1 MKFRKSICEFGAHS
15 SESVLQTGFIQNALD
30 ACRDAGGGEVVV
42 PSGRYLTGSIRLYDN
57 TTLHLQENA
66 VLIGSINP
74 SDYTDYAEETTLG
87 YLYQQEYIDLWH
99 LPPHYVYALVCA
111 TNAKNVSIIGE
122 AGAGFHGQ
130 NCRDEAGEE
139 GFRGPMGIRLCRCE
153 NVVLDNYYFQ
163 DCANW
168 AHQIDSCHNVLLK
181 NISIYAGHDGI
192 DIHHCIN
199 VDVNGC
205 DIQSGD
211 DCIAGYDT
219 YNFHMADCRLNTAC
233 NSLRIGC
240 VNMLIENCI
249 FYGPARYPHR
259 ISGRHNTLYAFEY
272 YSHGADTVRD
282 NSRNWVI
289 KNCSFHDIDALIH
302 YEFGDKIH
310 LQESTPLEDISFYH
324 VTVDNLR
331 KASVFKGKEGMHA
344 VMKFSDCDITYMPDA
359 EEPACILTNAHADVI
374 LENTAVRSGSIPFIH
389 VEE

>member
-66 VLIGSINP
+66 VLIGSKNP

-111 TNAKNVSIIGE
+111 IDAKNVSIIGE

-130 NCRDEAGEE
+130 NCRDSAGEE

-168 AHQIDSCHNVLLK
+168 AHQIDSCRNVLLK
-181 NISIYAGHDGI
+181 NISVYAGHDGI
-192 DIHHCIN
+192 DIHHCCN
-199 VDVNGC
+199 VEITGC

-240 VNMLIENCI
+240 VNMLIENCT

-324 VTVDNLR
+324 VTVNNLR

-344 VMKFSDCDITYMPDA
+344 VMKFSGCDITYMPDA

>member
-1 MKFRKSICEFGAHS
+1 MNFRKSICDFGACLS
-15 SESVLQTGFIQNALD
+15 DSVLQTDFIQNALD
-30 ACRDAGGGEVVV
+30 ACRDAGGGEVIV
-42 PSGRYLTGSIRLYDN
+42 PAGRYLTGSLRLYDN

-66 VLIGSINP
+66 VLIGSKNP

-99 LPPHYVYALVCA
+99 LPPHYVYALVSA
-111 TNAKNVSIIGE
+111 IDARNVSITSE
-122 AGAGFHGQ
+122 AGAGFDGQ

-153 NVVLDNYYFQ
+153 NVTLNGYYFQ

-168 AHQIDSCHNVLLK
+168 AHQIDSCRNVSLK
-181 NISIYAGHDGI
+181 NLSVYAGHDGI
-192 DIHHCIN
+192 DIHHCSN
-199 VDVNGC
+199 VEITGC

-219 YNFHMADCRLNTAC
+219 YNLHMADCRLNTAC

-240 VNMLIENCI
+240 VNMLIENCT

-282 NSRNWVI
+282 NSRGWII
-289 KNCSFHDIDALIH
+289 KNCSFHNIDALIH
-302 YEFGDKIH
+302 YEFGDKLH
-310 LQESTPLEDISFYH
+310 LQESTPLEDISFYN
-324 VTVDNLR
+324 VTIDNLC
-331 KASVFKGKEGMHA
+331 KASVFKGKEGKRAAMR
-344 VMKFSDCDITYMPDA
+344 FTDSDITYIPEA
-359 EEPACILTNAHADVI
+359 EESACILTNAHADVI
-374 LENTAVRSGSIPFIH
+374 LENTAVNSGPVPF
-389 VEE
+389 VYTEK